1 MFFYIGQE
9 CPIKS
14 VEKVAEN
21 LFLDKG
27 WKCDNINGL
36 NYWYKG
42 YSTDCVLSSN
52 IKEIINGYKANGK
65 YVIVS
70 EMGDIHH
77 PLLRGFPL
85 YTNQKGILSNI
96 PLTELNMVN
105 YSQPFI
111 TRKSN
116 ISLEEASIQINEVL
130 KENVVNFFRY
140 NKIDKL
146 NVLFSGGIDTLTV
159 WSLVDSLGHDY
170 DFHLPVP
177 SSFKSLGRNQEY
189 QSDLM
194 DLCSKK
200 FWSYNLTSCY
210 TKENWYITG
219 FYSER
224 IQLREVTQGHA
235 IANYVG
241 KNLHEIPTIKD
252 YLYYFLQRPDKKIN
266 YAPTLTNEQDL
277 LDYCNGTIYYDYQ
290 MWHIDNNYHFSPFY
304 DIRITD
310 IVNQLSLEDIV
321 SNALNVI
328 IQKNIIKY
336 NRPDFLQLLADYKNA
351 GNVYANYEKNFS
363 KIILRENITK
373 YIP

>member
-14 VEKVAEN
+14 VDKVTEN

-27 WKCDNINGL
+27 WKCEKINDV

-42 YSTDCVLSSN
+42 YSTDCILSN
-52 IKEIINGYKANGK
+52 HVKEIIDGYNANGK
-65 YVIVS
+65 YAIVS
-70 EMGDIHH
+70 ERGDIYH

-85 YTNQKGILSNI
+85 YTNQKGIKTNM
-96 PLTELNMVN
+96 PLPKLDLVN
-105 YSQPFI
+105 CSTSI
-111 TRKSN
+111 KRKSN
-116 ISLEEASIQINEVL
+116 ITLEEASIQINEVL
-130 KENVVNFFRY
+130 RENVVNFFKY

-146 NVLFSGGIDTLTV
+146 NVLFTGGIDTLTV

-241 KNLHEIPTIKD
+241 KKLHEITTSKD
-252 YLYYFLQRPDKKIN
+252 YLYHFLQRPILKIN
-266 YAPTLTNEQDL
+266 NAPTLTNEQDL
-277 LDYCNGTIYYDYQ
+277 LDHCNESVYYDYQ

-310 IVNQLSLEDIV
+310 IVNQLSLDDIL

-336 NRPDFLQLLADYKNA
+336 NRPDFLQLLSDYKNE
-351 GNVYANYEKNFS
+351 GNVFDNYKKNFS
-363 KIILRENITK
+363 KITLRENINK
-373 YIP
+373 YIT